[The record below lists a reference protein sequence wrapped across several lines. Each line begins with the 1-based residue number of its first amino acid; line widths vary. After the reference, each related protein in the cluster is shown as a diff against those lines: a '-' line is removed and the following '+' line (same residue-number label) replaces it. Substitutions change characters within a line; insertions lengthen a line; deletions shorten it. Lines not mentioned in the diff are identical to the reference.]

1 MAERRSGLPLPEGT
15 ETLRQ
20 LGKLMKWGTGNDAA
34 RRGKMGLSLSELL
47 ADGMTP
53 EIAEAWR
60 VFYSEVAARNP
71 DNPSA
76 EGRAELMERVLDLL
90 TGDA

>member
-1 MAERRSGLPLPEGT
+1 
-15 ETLRQ
+15 
-20 LGKLMKWGTGNDAA
+20 
-34 RRGKMGLSLSELL
+34 MGLSLSELL